1 MYAQI
6 LIAYDGRPESEAALR
21 QGLGLAEALKA
32 DVVIVG
38 IHAIDPAILIAEA
51 SAPSDL
57 PARMAQEFREDLEAE
72 AAAHRAKGLAVKV
85 VCSEGDE
92 ADAATTICAT
102 AADAKADLIVI
113 GHRHKKALSKLFEH
127 STEGSI
133 LERLSCNLLVVG
145 SGD

>member
-1 MYAQI
+1 MYSRI
-6 LIAYDGRPESEAALR
+6 LIAYNGRPESEAALR
-21 QGLGLAEALKA
+21 QGLALAEALKSE
-32 DVVIVG
+32 VVIIA
-38 IHAIDPAILIAEA
+38 IHALDPRILIAEA

-57 PARMAQEFREDLEAE
+57 PARMAEEFRQDLEAT
-72 AAAHRAKGLAVKV
+72 AAEHRAKGLAVSV
-85 VCSEGDE
+85 VVGEGDE
-92 ADAATTICAT
+92 SDT
-102 AADAKADLIVI
+102 AAAICSAAAEAKVELIVI